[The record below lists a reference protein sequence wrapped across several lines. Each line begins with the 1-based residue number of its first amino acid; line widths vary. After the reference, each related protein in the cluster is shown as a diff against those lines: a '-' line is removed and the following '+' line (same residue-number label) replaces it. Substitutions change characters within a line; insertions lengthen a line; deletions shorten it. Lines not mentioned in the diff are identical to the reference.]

1 MRLSTNNLKRSKTKV
16 EKRLER
22 WCKKHKFLSKFKF
35 IVSWKAKIFEKKIRK
50 AIYQMYHY
58 RSIVVDESLT
68 TAELIKEITPKFY
81 EIEDCLSSIYNI
93 LESNT
98 NVDDSIYELESNLKQ
113 ITDENGNFDI
123 EKYKEA
129 CIRDKREKSLEE
141 QDFDTGD
148 NLLENMD
155 DEILFSD
162 DDDTYM

>member
-1 MRLSTNNLKRSKTKV
+1 MENKTFENI
-16 EKRLER
+16 EKIIRR
-22 WCKKHKFLSKFKF
+22 
-35 IVSWKAKIFEKKIRK
+35 VS
-50 AIYQMYHY
+50 YQMHHY
-58 RSIVVDESLT
+58 RSMVIDESLS
-68 TAELIKEITPKFY
+68 TAELIKEVIPKFY

-98 NVDDSIYELESNLKQ
+98 NVDDSIYDLESNLKQ

-129 CIRDKREKSLEE
+129 CIRNKREKSLEE
-141 QDFDTGD
+141 QNFDTGD

-155 DEILFSD
+155 DEILFTD